1 MSQKFLQKRALA
13 YTRRTLSGT
22 SVPHLVVFLKYS
34 DKICLIAFRP
44 VWDVYYYTSRR
55 EGKPA
60 RANPARK
67 IKFAEFAFSRAPIF
81 WRNLRGEGGG
91 VVVVVG
97 GRLFKIVKFMSPAAG
112 ISKKIFLAQKCLK
125 NTFFKFPSHEEKIL
139 SKSFS
144 QRIWGTKRCAII
156 RGHFFKFVKIRCPEM
171 LILSFSRAR
180 QAPSCEGARGSA
192 SASR

>member
-1 MSQKFLQKRALA
+1 MYTTTLA
-13 YTRRTLSGT
+13 A
-22 SVPHLVVFLKYS
+22 V
-34 DKICLIAFRP
+34 
-44 VWDVYYYTSRR
+44 R
-55 EGKPA
+55 EKA
-60 RANPARK
+60 RAQIRPTKLSLPNFRFPGPP
-67 IKFAEFAFSRAPIF
+67 SF

-97 GRLFKIVKFMSPAAG
+97 ARLFKIVKFMFPDAG
-112 ISKKIFLAQKCLK
+112 ISKKNFLAQKCLK

-139 SKSFS
+139 SKSVS
-144 QRIWGTKRCAII
+144 QRIWGTKMCAIV
-156 RGHFFKFVKIRCPEM
+156 RGHFFKIVKIRCPEM

>member
-1 MSQKFLQKRALA
+1 M
-13 YTRRTLSGT
+13 
-22 SVPHLVVFLKYS
+22 VFLKYS
-34 DKICLIAFRP
+34 DKISMIPFRP

-55 EGKPA
+55 EGKAA
-60 RANPARK
+60 RAFPARK
-67 IKFAEFAFSRAPIF
+67 IKLAEFAFSGGPLF

-97 GRLFKIVKFMSPAAG
+97 ARLFKIVKFMSPDAG

-125 NTFFKFPSHEEKIL
+125 NTFFKFPSHEEEIL
-139 SKSFS
+139 AKKLS

-156 RGHFFKFVKIRCPEM
+156 RSHFFKFVKIRCPEM

-192 SASR
+192 SAYSCRQRCLQL